1 MGMVRR
7 MSAQPSPA
15 APGAAGLDDKLDRGV
30 LKIASV
36 VVLGAIMAILDTT
49 VVNVALQKLT
59 IQFSTSF
66 DTIQWVATGYMLALA
81 TVIPITGWASDRFGT
96 KRLYLLAI
104 GTFLIGSM
112 LAGLAWNVESL
123 ILFRVVQG
131 LGGGMLMPAG
141 MTILTRTAGP
151 QRIGRVMSVLGV
163 PMLLGPICGPILGG
177 WLVDAVSWRWIFYI
191 NVPIGVIAF
200 VLALRLLPKDK
211 ATKSGRFDF
220 AGLLMVSPGL
230 AALIFGVSRI
240 PSTGT
245 VTAIEVWLP
254 ALAGIVLLVSFVLRA
269 LRVADPLMDLGLF
282 KNRTFSVSMITLSVF
297 CMGFFGAMLLL
308 PTYFTLVRGESAL
321 HAGLLL
327 APQGFGAMIM
337 MPIAGRLFD
346 KFAARRIVLPG
357 LALIVVGMVPF
368 TQVTSTTPYALLL
381 SAAFVMGLGMGCT
394 MMPIT
399 SAALQTL
406 RSEDMA
412 KASTTTS
419 ILQQTSGAIG
429 SAIMSIVLA
438 ALLGSRFGVPT
449 NQGQLA
455 ATAATLNPATHTA
468 ASALA
473 AGAFATPFLIA
484 TVILAVCLV
493 PAAFLPNKRFIPSP
507 PPTGSDDAA
516 AAVPVAPLH

>member
-1 MGMVRR
+1 MGFR
-7 MSAQPSPA
+7 MSAQESPA
-15 APGAAGLDDKLDRGV
+15 ATGLEDKLDRGV
-30 LKIASV
+30 LKVASV

-59 IQFSTSF
+59 LEFSTSF

-81 TVIPITGWASDRFGT
+81 TVIPVTGWASDRFGT

-104 GTFLIGSM
+104 GTFLVGSM

-123 ILFRVVQG
+123 IIFRVLQG

-141 MTILTRTAGP
+141 MTILTRAAGP

-200 VLALRLLPKDK
+200 LLALRLLPKDDPEP
-211 ATKSGRFDF
+211 SGRFDF
-220 AGLLMVSPGL
+220 VGMLMVSPGL

-245 VTAIEVWLP
+245 VGAVEVWLP
-254 ALAGIVLLVSFVLRA
+254 ALAGLVLLVAFVLRA
-269 LRVADPLMDLGLF
+269 LRVDHPLIDLKLF
-282 KNRTFSVSMITLSVF
+282 RNRPFSVAMITMSVF
-297 CMGFFGAMLLL
+297 CVGFFGAMLLL

-327 APQGFGAMIM
+327 APQGLGAMLA
-337 MPIAGRLFD
+337 MPITGRLAD
-346 KFAARRIVLPG
+346 KIAARRIVLPG
-357 LALIVVGMVPF
+357 LGLIVLGMVVF
-368 TQVTSTTPYALLL
+368 TQVGSTTSYGLLL
-381 SAAFVMGLGMGCT
+381 SSLFVMGIGMGCT

-406 RSEDMA
+406 RPKDMA
-412 KASTTTS
+412 KASTATN
-419 ILQQTSGAIG
+419 IVQQTAGAIG
-429 SAIMSIVLA
+429 SAIMSIILA
-438 ALLGSRFGVPT
+438 ALLAAKFGVST
-449 NQGQLA
+449 SQGQLA
-455 ATAATLNPATHTA
+455 ATAATLNPQTHTA
-468 ASALA
+468 AASLTADS
-473 AGAFATPFLIA
+473 FATTFLWA
-484 TVILAVCLV
+484 TILLALCLI
-493 PAAFLPNKRFIPSP
+493 PAFFLPKKRFVPE
-507 PPTGSDDAA
+507 AA
-516 AAVPVAPLH
+516 TDSAEPVAPPVPMH